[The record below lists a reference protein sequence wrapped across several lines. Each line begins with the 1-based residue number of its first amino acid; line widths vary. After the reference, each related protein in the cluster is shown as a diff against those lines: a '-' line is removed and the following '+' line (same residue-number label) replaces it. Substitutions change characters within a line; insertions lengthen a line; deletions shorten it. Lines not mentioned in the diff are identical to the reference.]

1 MGQLPETR
9 VLEAYNGSSSPP
21 GIQLFQLL
29 IAIQAA
35 SFASLGGDLD
45 FDPKYYVD
53 LPLKYP
59 VDTIAEAFAS
69 LPRTLPSGTISSGVV
84 SQFSL

>member
-1 MGQLPETR
+1 MGQLPKTC
-9 VLEAYNGSSSPP
+9 VLEAFNGSSSPP
-21 GIQLFQLL
+21 GIQLLQLL
-29 IAIQAA
+29 IAIQVA
-35 SFASLGGDLD
+35 SFVSLGGGLD

-59 VDTIAEAFAS
+59 VDTTVEVFAS
-69 LPRTLPSGTISSGVV
+69 LPRTLLSSTISSGVV